1 MTDKDR
7 RSVMDIEECMDTNV
21 ELGGQHFILIVPRIL
36 FFCPGGYLP
45 VQLPQ
50 NNVAFYE
57 KIQKGK

>member
-1 MTDKDR
+1 
-7 RSVMDIEECMDTNV
+7 MDIEECMDTNV